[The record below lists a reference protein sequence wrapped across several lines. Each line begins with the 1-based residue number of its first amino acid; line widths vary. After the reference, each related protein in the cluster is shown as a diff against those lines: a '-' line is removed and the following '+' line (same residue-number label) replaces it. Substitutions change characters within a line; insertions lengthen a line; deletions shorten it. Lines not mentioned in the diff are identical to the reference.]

1 MFNVVFYHKNPEV
14 DATIIAI
21 IDGNDI
27 LMRSRDCITIDLGVS
42 PTWEA
47 IMTSRIFFIITRTYL
62 KYSCDIMCYSKIF
75 IKGGQKKPALDE

>member
-47 IMTSRIFFIITRTYL
+47 IMTSRIFL
-62 KYSCDIMCYSKIF
+62 
-75 IKGGQKKPALDE
+75 L